1 MIEEQFILRAKS
13 YVQGNEGYK
22 NYVYKD
28 SRGFLSMGYG
38 HKLTAEEKKKYKLGD
53 LVDEKIL
60 EDYWEKDWTTH
71 YNAAKSIEGYD
82 KLSIQ
87 QKVAII
93 DLTFNM
99 GVNWV
104 TKFPNLIKNI
114 KKASLAENDLM
125 KELYL
130 SNAANELKYKNYKE
144 NNLELSDY
152 FGQVKNRAIRNYQ
165 LLLNDYFDWD
175 DYADPIVDDED
186 DELEEVFQATEE
198 DRFSGM
204 FGNEVSAQTDENI
217 RP

>member
-1 MIEEQFILRAKS
+1 MTEEQFILRTRS
-13 YVQGNEGYK
+13 YVQGNEGFK

-28 SRGFLSMGYG
+28 TRGFLSMGYG

-53 LVDEKIL
+53 KVDEELL
-60 EDYWEKDWTTH
+60 EDYWEKDWTVH

-82 KLSIQ
+82 KLSLQ

-99 GVNWV
+99 GVNWA

-114 KKASLAENDLM
+114 KQAALAENDIM

-130 SNAANELKYKNYKE
+130 SKAANELKYKNYKE
-144 NNLELSDY
+144 NNLEPSKY
-152 FGQVKNRAIRNYQ
+152 WGQVKGRAIRNYQ

-186 DELEEVFQATEE
+186 DELEEVFQATE
-198 DRFSGM
+198 DRYSGM
-204 FGNEVSAQTDENI
+204 FGNDNVDNFYPTT

>member
-1 MIEEQFILRAKS
+1 MTEEQFILRARS

-60 EDYWEKDWTTH
+60 EEYWEKDWKTH
-71 YNAAKSIEGYD
+71 YEAAKSIEGYD
-82 KLSIQ
+82 KLSLQ

-104 TKFPNLIKNI
+104 TKFPNLIQNI
-114 KKASLAENDLM
+114 KKASLAENDIM
-125 KELYL
+125 RELYL

-144 NNLELSDY
+144 NDLELSEY
-152 FGQVKNRAIRNYQ
+152 WGQVKGRAIRNYQ

-186 DELEEVFQATEE
+186 DEVEEVFQATE
-198 DRFSGM
+198 DRYSSM
-204 FGNEVSAQTDENI
+204 FGNDNMDSFYPTT

>member
-1 MIEEQFILRAKS
+1 MTEEQFILRTKS
-13 YVQGNEGYK
+13 YVQGNEGFK

-28 SRGFLSMGYG
+28 TRGFLSMGYG
-38 HKLTAEEKKKYKLGD
+38 W
-53 LVDEKIL
+53 KI
-60 EDYWEKDWTTH
+60 H
-71 YNAAKSIEGYD
+71 YEAAKSIEGYD
-82 KLSIQ
+82 KLSLQ

-104 TKFPNLIKNI
+104 TKFPNLIQNI
-114 KKASLAENDLM
+114 KKASLAENDIM
-125 KELYL
+125 RELYL

-144 NNLELSDY
+144 NDLELSEY
-152 FGQVKNRAIRNYQ
+152 WGQVKGRAIRNYQ

-186 DELEEVFQATEE
+186 DEVEEVFQATE
-198 DRFSGM
+198 DRYSSM
-204 FGNEVSAQTDENI
+204 FGNDNMDSFYPTT